1 MTKYESANMSTI
13 SLTKVLTIGHAVTD
27 NHVAPHHHGAWWPSQ
42 RGQVIY
48 TWSLGQ
54 RQIQANLL
62 LCKHGQHIW
71 RLTFSLIL
79 TAPNILVNKQSPVV
93 YCAELL
99 TIDVIGKNNDNIGK
113 NNE

>member
-1 MTKYESANMSTI
+1 M
-13 SLTKVLTIGHAVTD
+13 D
-27 NHVAPHHHGAWWPSQ
+27 HGGPLSQ